1 MVREIFKMRIHPR
14 LACGIYCV
22 IILSIEFLISKIFN
36 IKISLEFQFFF
47 SIIVVI
53 GCIPVNK
60 YFTKLYDGED
70 LLDETF
76 KDNPSEDKK

>member
-1 MVREIFKMRIHPR
+1 MRIHPR